1 MLMLMSQNITKKM
14 IFFRKE
20 IIMNDELEKK
30 IKALDSAIQD
40 VEDSVRIHKK
50 ILVEKQEILEALRDR
65 RVKYSL

>member
-1 MLMLMSQNITKKM
+1 
-14 IFFRKE
+14 
-20 IIMNDELEKK
+20 MNDELEKK
-30 IKALDSAIQD
+30 IKALDDAIQD

>member
-1 MLMLMSQNITKKM
+1 MC
-14 IFFRKE
+14 FRKE
-20 IIMNDELEKK
+20 IIMNDALEKK
-30 IKALDSAIQD
+30 IKALDDAIQD